1 MPVLTS
7 LIVTTGPPTIPILGN
22 EHLIPRA
29 DGHFQ
34 MLKWANQ
41 YGGIFSLKR
50 FRNTTI
56 VITNWKIVKDL
67 LDKKSTIYSHRPPSI
82 VADLIT
88 QGHHILMMQY
98 GDTWRAMRKLIHE
111 MFRESRCEKEHREL
125 QEAEASQM
133 LVDFLL
139 QPGRHMLHP
148 KRFSNSITMSLGEY
162 LLGVILPPD

>member
-1 MPVLTS
+1 MISES
-7 LIVTTGPPTIPILGN
+7 LCSPRSGPPTVPILGN

-34 MLKWANQ
+34 MLLWAEK

-56 VITNWKIVKDL
+56 VITDWKIVKDL

-88 QGHHILMMQY
+88 KGHHVLMMQY
-98 GDTWRAMRKLIHE
+98 GDRWRKMRKLIHE
-111 MFRESRCEKEHREL
+111 MLRESRCEKEHVEV
-125 QEAEASQM
+125 QEAEGNQM
-133 LVDFLL
+133 LADFMND
-139 QPGRHMLHP
+139 PGNLMLHP
-148 KRFSNSITMSLGEY
+148 KRFSNSITMALGR
-162 LLGVILPPD
+162 